1 MAQKARKRRKPGWRK
16 GSTVPPMRHRQ
27 KFAIAVCRGLRMSGT
42 GPYVSAHWAAI
53 VTGNEPFKPEDVE
66 GLLTA
71 AGTEIKFTASSL
83 EKHIDRLAR
92 NADRAPETDWER
104 MSALAIKA
112 LILAARTG
120 NGEVYC
126 WTLDVLI
133 GLGWRDVI
141 ERLRARIE
149 DLAKSN
155 VPPREGKL
163 GREGQAL
170 LNQLR
175 AAARQK
181 PK

>member
-1 MAQKARKRRKPGWRK
+1 MTKKKPKPGRPK
-16 GSTVPPMRHRQ
+16 GSTVPPERHRQ
-27 KFAIAVCRGLRMSGT
+27 RFAIAVCRGLRLSGT
-42 GPYVSAHWAAI
+42 GPYVSAHWAAV
-53 VTGNEPFKPEDVE
+53 VTGNEPIKPEDVE
-66 GLLTA
+66 GLLTV

-92 NADRAPETDWER
+92 NANRAPETDWER
-104 MSALAIKA
+104 TSALAIKA

-120 NGEVYC
+120 NAEVYC
-126 WTLDVLI
+126 WTLDLLI

-155 VPPREGKL
+155 IPPREGGL
-163 GREGQAL
+163 GHEGQKL
-170 LNQLR
+170 LNRLR
-175 AAARQK
+175 AKK